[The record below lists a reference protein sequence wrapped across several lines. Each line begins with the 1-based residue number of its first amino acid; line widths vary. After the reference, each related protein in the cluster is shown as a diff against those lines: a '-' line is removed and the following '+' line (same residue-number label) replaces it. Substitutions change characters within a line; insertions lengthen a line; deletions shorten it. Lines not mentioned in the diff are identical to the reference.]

1 MEFGSFLFH
10 PFLPVW
16 ISLHEFMFV
25 QDAFPP
31 LVLMVQGWDL
41 SIQSRYVCDLKRS
54 RCFRWCGELR
64 VSLQLRLGP
73 QPQLLHRVAF
83 KCEIIYIIQPCV
95 ERRSFIPL
103 RLPLWTGIEVAFGVA
118 HVKLLTKDLAQQAT
132 KLFNFNTLQ
141 KASFQKAVCILA
153 HLDPHLYSKRQLRK
167 NHNFGTAI
175 S

>member
-25 QDAFPP
+25 HDAFPP

-73 QPQLLHRVAF
+73 QPQLLHTCNDS
-83 KCEIIYIIQPCV
+83 KCYASVRKTGTASSFSSQGSQAETENPFLVCTQGFDASDHPSTLACYCVLWPQDPSVKRARFTGGSARSAKVEIDSKRP
-95 ERRSFIPL
+95 
-103 RLPLWTGIEVAFGVA
+103 
-118 HVKLLTKDLAQQAT
+118 
-132 KLFNFNTLQ
+132 LQ
-141 KASFQKAVCILA
+141 KGVC
-153 HLDPHLYSKRQLRK
+153 
-167 NHNFGTAI
+167 
-175 S
+175 